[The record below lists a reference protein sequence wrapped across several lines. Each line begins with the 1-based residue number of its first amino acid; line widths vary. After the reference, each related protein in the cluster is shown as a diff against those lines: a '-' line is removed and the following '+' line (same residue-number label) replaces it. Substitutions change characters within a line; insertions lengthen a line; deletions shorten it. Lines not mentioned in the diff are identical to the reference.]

1 MPASLAAVKR
11 RLESTKNTRQI
22 TSAMNMVSTAK
33 LNQIQGHTK
42 TYEVY
47 ADRVK
52 SVLVSLVKS
61 HKATLKNGV
70 SDDKDHLG
78 SLFTKRPVKKT
89 GILVVTSDR
98 GLVGSYNS
106 NVIKATLDKMK
117 KNGLSNWDR
126 VL

>member
-22 TSAMNMVSTAK
+22 TAAMNMVSTAK

-52 SVLVSLVKS
+52 SVLISLVKS
-61 HKATLKNGV
+61 HNATLKNGV
-70 SDDKDHLG
+70 SDDKDH
-78 SLFTKRPVKKT
+78 
-89 GILVVTSDR
+89 
-98 GLVGSYNS
+98 
-106 NVIKATLDKMK
+106 
-117 KNGLSNWDR
+117 
-126 VL
+126 

>member
-22 TSAMNMVSTAK
+22 TTAK

-52 SVLVSLVKS
+52 SVLISLVKS
-61 HKATLKNGV
+61 HNATLKNGV

-78 SLFTKRPVKKT
+78 TLFTKRPVKKT

-117 KNGLSNWDR
+117 KAGLIKTILSF
-126 VL
+126 